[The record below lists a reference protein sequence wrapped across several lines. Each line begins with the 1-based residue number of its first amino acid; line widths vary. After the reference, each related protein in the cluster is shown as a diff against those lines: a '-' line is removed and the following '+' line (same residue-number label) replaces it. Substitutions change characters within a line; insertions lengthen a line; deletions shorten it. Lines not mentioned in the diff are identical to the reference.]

1 MAKILV
7 IGSGGREH
15 ALAWA
20 LERSPQV
27 EQVFV
32 APGNGGTVNN
42 VPIGVSDFPALI
54 TFAKENQ
61 IDLTVVGPEVP
72 LSEGIVDAFKA
83 EGLMIFGPSQAAAQL
98 EASKDFAK
106 QLMVEC
112 GVPTARF
119 SSFMDSR
126 SALEFLNHLMTDS
139 QGFDLSLGLVV
150 KADGLAAGKGVMVCD
165 DLTQAEAAVRYI
177 FDGAFGSA
185 GAKVILEE
193 RLEGP
198 EVSLL
203 AFCDGY
209 TALPMLPARDHK
221 RAFDG
226 NQGPNTGGMGV
237 FAPVP
242 EVNPS
247 LIAQIGHTVFE
258 PVLKA
263 MRERGTPYV
272 GVLYAGL
279 MLTPKGIKVL
289 EFNAR
294 FGDPE
299 TQVILPLLQSDLF
312 EVMQACVQ
320 GKLGRLVLDWSPKS
334 AVTVVLA
341 SPGYPGDYPKGL
353 PIQIPEQPGESVM
366 VFHAGTAQQGNSLV
380 TSGGRVLCVTA
391 LGKSFVSARARAYAA
406 INQISFEGM
415 HYRTDIGFSSKD
427 MHYRPDIGVSLLVQ
441 PEGV

>member
-1 MAKILV
+1 
-7 IGSGGREH
+7 
-15 ALAWA
+15 
-20 LERSPQV
+20 
-27 EQVFV
+27 
-32 APGNGGTVNN
+32 
-42 VPIGVSDFPALI
+42 
-54 TFAKENQ
+54 
-61 IDLTVVGPEVP
+61 
-72 LSEGIVDAFKA
+72 
-83 EGLMIFGPSQAAAQL
+83 
-98 EASKDFAK
+98 
-106 QLMVEC
+106 
-112 GVPTARF
+112 
-119 SSFMDSR
+119 
-126 SALEFLNHLMTDS
+126 
-139 QGFDLSLGLVV
+139 
-150 KADGLAAGKGVMVCD
+150 
-165 DLTQAEAAVRYI
+165 
-177 FDGAFGSA
+177 
-185 GAKVILEE
+185 
-193 RLEGP
+193 
-198 EVSLL
+198 
-203 AFCDGY
+203 
-209 TALPMLPARDHK
+209 
-221 RAFDG
+221 
-226 NQGPNTGGMGV
+226 
-237 FAPVP
+237 
-242 EVNPS
+242 
-247 LIAQIGHTVFE
+247 
-258 PVLKA
+258 
-263 MRERGTPYV
+263 
-272 GVLYAGL
+272 

-366 VFHAGTAQQGNSLV
+366 VFHAGTTQQGNSLV

>member
-1 MAKILV
+1 MAKVLV

-20 LERSPQV
+20 LQRSPQV
-27 EQVFV
+27 EQVYV
-32 APGNGGTVNN
+32 APGNGGTLNN
-42 VPIGVSDFPALI
+42 IAIGLSDFSALI
-54 TFAKENQ
+54 AFVKNKQ
-61 IDLTVVGPEVP
+61 IDLTVVGPEVS

-83 EGLMIFGPSQAAAQL
+83 EGLAIFGPSKAAAKI

-112 GVPTARF
+112 GVPTAKF
-119 SSFMDSR
+119 VSFTDLHTALDFLR
-126 SALEFLNHLMTDS
+126 SINTYS

-165 DLTQAEAAVRYI
+165 DLGQAEEAVQYI
-177 FDGAFGSA
+177 FDGAFESA
-185 GAKVILEE
+185 GAKVIIEE

-203 AFCDGY
+203 AFCDGNI
-209 TALPMLPARDHK
+209 ALPMIPARDHK
-221 RAFDG
+221 RVFDHD
-226 NQGPNTGGMGV
+226 QGPNTGGMGV

-242 EVNPS
+242 EVDQN
-247 LIAQIGHTVFE
+247 LIAQIQRTVFE
-258 PVLKA
+258 PILKA

-279 MLTPKGIKVL
+279 MLTPKGVRVL

-299 TQVILPLLQSDLF
+299 TQVILPLLESDLY
-312 EVMQACVQ
+312 EVMQACVK
-320 GKLGRLVLDWSPKS
+320 GTLSDVVLEWSTES

-353 PIQIPEQPGESVM
+353 SIQLPESLGESVM
-366 VFHAGTAQQGNSLV
+366 VFHAGTTWHEGRLL

-391 LGKSFVSARARAYAA
+391 LGKTFEAARAKAYAA
-406 INQISFEGM
+406 ISKISFEGM
-415 HYRTDIGFSSKD
+415 HYRK
-427 MHYRPDIGVSLLVQ
+427 DIGVSLLPTEKV
-441 PEGV
+441 